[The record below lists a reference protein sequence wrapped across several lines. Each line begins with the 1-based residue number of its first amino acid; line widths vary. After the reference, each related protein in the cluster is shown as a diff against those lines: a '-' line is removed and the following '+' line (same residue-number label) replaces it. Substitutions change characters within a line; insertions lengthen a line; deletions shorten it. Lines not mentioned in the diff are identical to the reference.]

1 MPIPDERCPDSA
13 ACRSF
18 RRSCP
23 TCRKTE
29 MPHSLRRRSFVF
41 RRCQALLQAIALLA
55 LLASSGLALANGA
68 NSQREINPGGGVAAN
83 SRLRAVLGER
93 CSAAGIRL
101 QVPRPTL
108 CTDNGAMVA
117 ALGAAL
123 VEAGRAPS
131 NLGIPVS
138 SSLSVDQV
146 VVH

>member
-1 MPIPDERCPDSA
+1 MRRTGIATWFSGRPTIVESVARWMELREREGEPVERADVA
-13 ACRSF
+13 AAFQEAVVDVLS
-18 RRSCP
+18 S
-23 TCRKTE
+23 KAIDA
-29 MPHSLRRRSFVF
+29 
-41 RRCQALLQAIALLA
+41 CQTHGVGHLLL
-55 LLASSGLALANGA
+55 
-68 NSQREINPGGGVAAN
+68 GGGVAAN

-117 ALGAAL
+117 ALRAAL